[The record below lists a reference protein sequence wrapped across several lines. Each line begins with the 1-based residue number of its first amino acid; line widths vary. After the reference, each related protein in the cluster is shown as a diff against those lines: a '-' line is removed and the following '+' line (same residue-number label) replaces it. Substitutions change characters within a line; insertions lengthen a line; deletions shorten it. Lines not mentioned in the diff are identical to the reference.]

1 MFHLGW
7 FLSYDVHSWRDT
19 WAGRGAT
26 EWVSADFYI
35 DMSRALE
42 RAGFDY
48 LMFEDGSFVPDSYGG
63 SPDYFLRNASAVPKH
78 DPLTLLATLAR
89 ATSSIGLIATMT
101 TTFYPPFIAARL
113 MATLDNLSGGRV
125 GANLVTSHNVRTA
138 QNYGLAE
145 QIEHDERY
153 VIAAEWVDA
162 VTALWDSWE
171 PGAVC
176 TDMDSGVFTDPA
188 KVHTVDFAGP
198 HFRTR
203 GPLNVPGGPQG
214 RPVICQAGGSPAGRD
229 FGARYADTILAQ
241 VGSVEQMKAYR
252 DDISARVAAH
262 GRRPQDVKVLFLAS
276 FILAGSDE
284 RAAEIHKQQVA
295 AKAANIE
302 ANLVAMS
309 YASGKDFAAFDLDAP
324 IPTVPTNA
332 ARATTEHHLQP
343 RDGALTLRDIAEKP
357 LHTVRFVGAPDTVAA
372 QMDEAMQHAGGDGF
386 LVQGPVNRRYIA
398 EIADGLSPALRR
410 RGLIRDRYAHST
422 LRANLR
428 DF

>member
-1 MFHLGW
+1 MLHMGW
-7 FLSYDVHSWRDT
+7 FLSYQVQCWRDP
-19 WAGRGAT
+19 WAGRGTT
-26 EWVSADFYI
+26 EWVSPDFYI
-35 DMSRALE
+35 DMARSLE

-48 LMFEDGSFVPDSYGG
+48 LMFEDGSFVPDSYGS

-89 ATSSIGLIATMT
+89 ATSHVGLIATMT

-113 MATLDNLSGGRV
+113 MATLDHLSGGRV

-145 QIEHDERY
+145 QIEHDLRY

-162 VTALWDSWE
+162 VTALWDSWQ
-171 PGAVC
+171 PGAVLA
-176 TDMDSGVFTDPA
+176 DPESGVFADPA
-188 KVHTVDFAGP
+188 KVGPADFAGR

-203 GPLNVPGGPQG
+203 GPLNVPACPQG

-241 VGSVEQMKAYR
+241 VGSVEQMRAYR
-252 DDISARVAAH
+252 EDISARAVAQ
-262 GRRPQDVKVLFLAS
+262 GRDPGDIKVLFLAA
-276 FILAGSDE
+276 FIIADTDA
-284 RAAEIHKQQVA
+284 AAEEIYRRQA
-295 AKAANIE
+295 AATQANTE

-309 YASGKDFAAFDLDAP
+309 YASGRDFARFDLDAP
-324 IPTVPTNA
+324 IPVVPTNA

-343 RDGALTLRDIAEKP
+343 RDGARTLRDIVEKP
-357 LHTVRFVGAPDTVAA
+357 LHTVRFVGSPDTVAA
-372 QMDEAMQHAGGDGF
+372 QMGEAAQHAGGDGF
-386 LVQGPVNRRYIA
+386 LVSGPVNRRYIA
-398 EIADGLSPALRR
+398 EIADGLAPALRR
-410 RGLIRDRYAHST
+410 RGLIRDRYGHPT
-422 LRANLR
+422 LRGNLR